1 MKDTCFC
8 ESDKNGLPTL
18 YERLC
23 CCICIGKKEELIQ
36 LDCCKNYVH
45 KSCFITAAFIH
56 SNQIINSKD
65 TPGTT
70 KFSEI
75 DICHYCQQPYNKN
88 LFPDTPHTNEEVQ
101 LLNKNRKL
109 RTKLTIMWTILTIL
123 SFGIGLCDNI
133 LLATYKN
140 KGIELYKNK
149 FMDNC
154 IANYTGNCNEYV
166 NRHECCS
173 DVFDDQTKWPF
184 GLTLLTSMIGAFL
197 IFVFTSCFGCLHESS
212 CSYDLINSIPIV
224 TTELPPIHCRN
235 HSFSLYSIEDYKEE
249 LNKNKG
255 IYKSNQKRLIIPSI
269 MLMWQLIYLFIMLGY
284 NLWYIPVYTSPSVT
298 LEESYKLSLYY
309 IPILCLFNVF
319 YLAIICPIISI
330 IIVLFAWCFL
340 CCAEERGKIKN
351 NISDGKNNI
360 ELCDRDTTFNSLK
373 NSSIV

>member
-23 CCICIGKKEELIQ
+23 CCICIGKKEALIQ

-56 SNQIINSKD
+56 SNQIINSND
-65 TPGTT
+65 TPDTT
-70 KFSEI
+70 KFSKI
-75 DICHYCQQPYNKN
+75 DICHYCQQPYNQN
-88 LFPDTPHTNEEVQ
+88 LFSGTPHTNEEVQ

-109 RTKLTIMWTILTIL
+109 RTKLTIMWTILIIL
-123 SFGIGLCDNI
+123 CFGIGLCDNI

-154 IANYTGNCNEYV
+154 IAYYTGNCAEYV

-173 DVFDDQTKWPF
+173 DVLDDQTKWPF
-184 GLTLLTSMIGAFL
+184 LLALLTSLIGAFF
-197 IFVFTSCFGCLHESS
+197 IFVFVAYELSR
-212 CSYDLINSIPIV
+212 NIPIV
-224 TTELPPIHCRN
+224 TTELFPICFGN
-235 HSFSLYSIEDYKEE
+235 DQSYWYSIEHYKEE

-269 MLMWQLIYLFIMLGY
+269 MLIWQLIYLFIMLGY

-319 YLAIICPIISI
+319 YLAIICPIIFI
-330 IIVLFAWCFL
+330 IIVLFAVCFNYY
-340 CCAEERGKIKN
+340 AEERGKIKN

-360 ELCDRDTTFNSLK
+360 ELRDRDTTFNSLK